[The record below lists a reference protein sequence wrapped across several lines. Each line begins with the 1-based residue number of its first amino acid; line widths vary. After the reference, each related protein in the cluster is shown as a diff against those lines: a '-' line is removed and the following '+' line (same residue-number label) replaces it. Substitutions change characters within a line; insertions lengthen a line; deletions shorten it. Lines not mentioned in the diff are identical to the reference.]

1 MKGISTFLLLF
12 CTVAFCLNAQT
23 DLGDNPVWD
32 YPVKPGTPE
41 WASLTTGA
49 QRREACQIPEKILKA
64 LNTKDLVKICFD
76 YPLFFSFTAINDER
90 VGASYSIKNF
100 NGLSELSK
108 RRDGVLEL
116 INAYK
121 EYPVFNQLPEKSS
134 KDYFAPIK
142 LPWIEL
148 LLADDAFIKQLN
160 EREAAE
166 LGKIVV
172 EKYVRKVEN
181 MHTYSV
187 WNIKKTFLLCA
198 VNILHYS
205 MNSITPQQQETVRRF
220 IENYMFADETLLTE
234 MSKIISGL

>member
-1 MKGISTFLLLF
+1 MLF

-41 WASLTTGA
+41 WASFTTGV
-49 QRREACQIPEKILKA
+49 QMREACQIPEKILEA
-64 LNTKDLVKICFD
+64 LNTKDLVKICLN
-76 YPLFFSFTAINDER
+76 YPLFSNYAIVNDER
-90 VGASYSIKNF
+90 WGAGFAINRF

-108 RRDGVLEL
+108 RKDGVNEL

-121 EYPVFNQLPEKSS
+121 EYPVLTQLPEKSS
-134 KDYFAPIK
+134 KDYFTPYK

-148 LLADDAFIKQLN
+148 LLADEAFIRQLN
-160 EREAAE
+160 EHESAE

-172 EKYVRKVEN
+172 GKYVLKVEN
-181 MHTYSV
+181 MHVYSV

>member
-1 MKGISTFLLLF
+1 MKRAGTFLLLF

-32 YPVKPGTPE
+32 YPVKQGMPE
-41 WASLTTGA
+41 WSKLTTGV
-49 QRREACQIPEKILKA
+49 QKWEACQIPDEIMEA
-64 LNTKDLVKICFD
+64 LNTKDLVKICLNF
-76 YPLFFSFTAINDER
+76 PLFFDFALVDDER
-90 VGASYSIKNF
+90 SGAGFTIKNF

-108 RRDGVLEL
+108 RKDGVYEL
-116 INAYK
+116 IKAYK
-121 EYPVFNQLPEKSS
+121 EYPVLTQIQEKSS
-134 KDYFAPIK
+134 KDYFTPYR

-160 EREAAE
+160 ERESAE
-166 LGKIVV
+166 LEQIVV

-181 MHTYSV
+181 MHVYYV

-198 VNILHYS
+198 VNILRYS
-205 MNSITPQQQETVRRF
+205 MNSITPEQQETIRRF